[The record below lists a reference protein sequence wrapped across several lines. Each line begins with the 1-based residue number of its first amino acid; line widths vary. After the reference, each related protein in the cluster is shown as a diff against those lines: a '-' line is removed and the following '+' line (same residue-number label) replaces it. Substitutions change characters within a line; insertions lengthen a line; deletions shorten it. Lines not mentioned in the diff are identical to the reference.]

1 MTKKTGWEES
11 TKAPDWIDIEGY
23 LRAMGAL
30 HSGHVG
36 FLVRPHGTG
45 FTGGLD
51 IGAVMT
57 FDVLPGS
64 SLPKEVV
71 VTRGWPCNE
80 HQQLTSHVMALLYEL
95 DFAVGKVYNQSS
107 LWK

>member
-1 MTKKTGWEES
+1 MTRKVGWEDS
-11 TKAPDWIDIEGY
+11 SKNPDWTDVEGY

-36 FLVRPHGTG
+36 LLVSPHGIG
-45 FTGGLD
+45 FTGGLEVV
-51 IGAVMT
+51 ALMA

-64 SLPKEVV
+64 SLPPEVRV
-71 VTRGWPCNE
+71 SRGWPCNE
-80 HQQLTSHVMALLYEL
+80 HTTLAGHCLTLLYEL

-107 LWK
+107 LWR

>member
-1 MTKKTGWEES
+1 MARKTGWEES
-11 TKAPDWIDIEGY
+11 TKTPDWIDVEGY

-36 FLVRPHGTG
+36 FLVSPRGTG
-45 FTGGLD
+45 FTGGLEVV
-51 IGAVMT
+51 ALMA

-64 SLPKEVV
+64 SLPPEVKV
-71 VTRGWPCNE
+71 SRGWPCTE
-80 HQQLTSHVMALLYEL
+80 HATLPAHCLALLYEL
-95 DFAVGKVYNQSS
+95 DFEVGKVYNQSS